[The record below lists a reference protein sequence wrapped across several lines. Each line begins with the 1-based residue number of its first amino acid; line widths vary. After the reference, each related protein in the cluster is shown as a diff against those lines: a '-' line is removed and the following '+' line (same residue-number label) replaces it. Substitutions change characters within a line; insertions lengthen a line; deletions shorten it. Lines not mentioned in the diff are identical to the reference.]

1 MTEDDSSLVA
11 AATFD
16 VHKIRVRSGN
26 KSLEF
31 VGLSFCFESGM

>member
-11 AATFD
+11 AAAFD
-16 VHKIRVRSGN
+16 VHKIGIGSGN

-31 VGLSFCFESGM
+31 VGLSFGFEGGM